1 MHGTCISFFHLSSVM
16 DDVAALIAAEV
27 VRAVDGVLWDW
38 DDVAAA
44 AAALSCSGTVPLAL
58 STALWRELSAAPV
71 LKTAAARRMWL
82 RRGCLV
88 SGVVKARVSKAQ
100 LCALAQCSGAC
111 RRACTRGAKQMGKEQ
126 LRCLL
131 QDTRDAVGR
140 HVPLQVRDALVV
152 RGAMGRWTTAYKVER
167 TLGVPMA
174 ALLNLHPRCRSLRG
188 CMFIGGDGSG
198 SGSSGSGVS
207 LLTTHVH
214 LSRHYLLRDVRVA
227 LRRAHDASLLDPM
240 RLDAARAHARC
251 ETERWAL
258 EKEGDEDEE
267 ELCAQNSKAIHEEES
282 APQHHMRHMCHGGV
296 AHAGAVAILP
306 APGSAVARDE
316 DGGI

>member
-1 MHGTCISFFHLSSVM
+1 MHACTCSSFM

-140 HVPLQVRDALVV
+140 HVPLQVRDALVA
-152 RGAMGRWTTAYKVER
+152 RGAMGRWTNAYKVER

-174 ALLNLHPRCRSLRG
+174 ALLNLHPRCRSLRV
-188 CMFIGGDGSG
+188 GGGG
-198 SGSSGSGVS
+198 GGSSSGVS
-207 LLTTHVH
+207 LLTTPVH

-267 ELCAQNSKAIHEEES
+267 ELCAQHSKAIHEEES
-282 APQHHMRHMCHGGV
+282 APQHHNMRHGGV